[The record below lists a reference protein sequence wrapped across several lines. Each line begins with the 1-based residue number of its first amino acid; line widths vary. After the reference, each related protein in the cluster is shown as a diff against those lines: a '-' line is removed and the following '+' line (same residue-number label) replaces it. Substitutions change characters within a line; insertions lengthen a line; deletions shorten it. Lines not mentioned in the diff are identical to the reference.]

1 MQELINKY
9 IQSNQFGKLIGMDF
23 KVLEPGKIE
32 YTLKITKEHL
42 ATPSAAHGGVIAALM
57 DGLLGVTGLSAVA
70 AEGKVVSTM
79 EYKISYF
86 NPAFLNDELLGT
98 GVIEKK
104 GSRILF
110 ISAQIVAGNRNNE
123 VIAKASGTFNAYPA
137 EKAGY

>member
-1 MQELINKY
+1 MQDLINKY

-23 KVLEPGKIE
+23 TIIEPGKIE
-32 YTLKITKEHL
+32 YKLQISKEHL
-42 ATPSAAHGGVIAALM
+42 ATPHAAHGGVIAALM

-70 AEGKVVSTM
+70 PEGKVVSTI

-86 NPAFLNDELLGT
+86 NPALLNDQLLGS
-98 GVIEKK
+98 GLIEKK
-104 GSRILF
+104 GNRILF
-110 ISAQIVAGNRNNE
+110 ISAQIIASNRNNE

>member
-23 KVLEPGKIE
+23 TIIEPGKIE
-32 YTLKITKEHL
+32 YKLLISKEHL
-42 ATPSAAHGGVIAALM
+42 ATPNAAHGGVIAALM

-86 NPAFLNDELLGT
+86 NPAFLNDQLLGT
-98 GVIEKK
+98 GIIEKK
-104 GSRILF
+104 GIAYGGAELYGLELDIIDTPNGATFVFNDLDF
-110 ISAQIVAGNRNNE
+110 IID
-123 VIAKASGTFNAYPA
+123 
-137 EKAGY
+137 